1 MLKRTENVEF
11 IKFFFRIKFSN
22 LLKVLN
28 KTLKR
33 FYLAIFQLPV
43 VSLPPPNR
51 HTISRKPEIRDLMYR
66 IKTVSYF

>member
-33 FYLAIFQLPV
+33 FYLAIFRLPI

-51 HTISRKPEIRDLMYR
+51 HTISQKPEIRNLMYR
-66 IKTVSYF
+66 